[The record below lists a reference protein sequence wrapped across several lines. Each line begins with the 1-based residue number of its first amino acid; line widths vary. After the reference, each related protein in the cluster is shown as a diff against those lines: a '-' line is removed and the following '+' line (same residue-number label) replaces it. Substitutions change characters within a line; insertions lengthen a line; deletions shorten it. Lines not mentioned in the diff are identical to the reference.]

1 MNNVAEPSAHAATAD
16 NAGAREYQLNMS
28 IGMTRDDGKATRD
41 QRVNMALCMGPGK
54 PASVKAHGLNVSTR
68 VAPDA
73 DGKLGI
79 DVTVA
84 DESGKTL
91 AETRFLG
98 RPTNWCTQAAQVP
111 TITPATL
118 SISRRWKAARR
129 ARQRRHRQPLSE
141 PSRGSIYWGHCLG
154 ECHRDVLSTFPCHR
168 CCCLGHGCW
177 NPCGGL
183 ARAGHPRRRRG
194 GQARHAGE

>member
-54 PASVKAHGLNVSTR
+54 PASVKAHGLDVSTR

-91 AETRFLG
+91 AETRLLG
-98 RPTNWCTQAAQVP
+98 RPNELVHAGGPSADHHARYSVD
-111 TITPATL
+111 ITPL
-118 SISRRWKAARR
+118 
-129 ARQRRHRQPLSE
+129 E
-141 PSRGSIYWGHCLG
+141 
-154 ECHRDVLSTFPCHR
+154 
-168 CCCLGHGCW
+168 GC
-177 NPCGGL
+177 P
-183 ARAGHPRRRRG
+183 ARAAEKT
-194 GQARHAGE
+194 QTAAV